1 MTRPIPETLEMV
13 RRLVAIPSVSSV
25 SPEIDTSNRPLLE
38 ELAGWLEALGFSVEI
53 RPLAGHPGKANLVA
67 VLGEGSG
74 GLALAGHSDTVP
86 YDAEG
91 WDLDPFAGTVRE
103 DALYGLG
110 SADMKGFLALAVEA
124 ASAYRGARLEEPLR
138 LIVTADEESSMT
150 GARALA
156 EAGEPL
162 ARYAVVGEPTSL
174 RPVRM
179 HKGIMMERIRLI
191 GASGHSSNPA
201 LGRNALEGMHRVIA
215 ALLDYRERLQ
225 RNHRDPAFT
234 IAEPTLNLGHI
245 RGGDNPNRICASC
258 ELLFDVRL
266 MPGMGLA
273 QTRRELR
280 QIAEQALAGSDLS
293 LDYQPLFDGVP
304 AMETA
309 ADSAIVTAAEAL
321 TGHRAGAVAFG
332 TEGPFYNALGMETV
346 ILGPGDI
353 DHAHQPN
360 ERLPLDQVEPTIEL
374 LRGLI
379 ERFCVHPEQARG
391 EMAGG
396 IGGS

>member
-1 MTRPIPETLEMV
+1 V
-13 RRLVAIPSVSSV
+13 VAVSS
-25 SPEIDTSNRPLLE
+25 
-38 ELAGWLEALGFSVEI
+38 
-53 RPLAGHPGKANLVA
+53 K
-67 VLGEGSG
+67 
-74 GLALAGHSDTVP
+74 
-86 YDAEG
+86 
-91 WDLDPFAGTVRE
+91 
-103 DALYGLG
+103 
-110 SADMKGFLALAVEA
+110 
-124 ASAYRGARLEEPLR
+124 
-138 LIVTADEESSMT
+138 
-150 GARALA
+150 
-156 EAGEPL
+156 
-162 ARYAVVGEPTSL
+162 L

-179 HKGIMMERIRLI
+179 HKGIMMERIRVV

-215 ALLDYRERLQ
+215 ALLEYREDLQ
-225 RNHRDPAFT
+225 RRHRDPAFT
-234 IAEPTLNLGHI
+234 IAEPTLNLGQI

-266 MPGMGLA
+266 MPGMGLTD
-273 QTRRELR
+273 TRSELQR
-280 QIAEQALAGSDLS
+280 IAERALAGSDLN

-309 ADSAIVTAAEAL
+309 ADSPIVTAAEAL

-360 ERLPLDQVEPTIEL
+360 ERLPLGQVQPTVEL

-379 ERFCVHPEQARG
+379 ERFCVHPERASN

-396 IGGS
+396 IDGPS